1 MPRQPP
7 RSRWPVQ
14 SACRLLKASPRPAP
28 LRPRKAER
36 ACQSPEPAGSG
47 HHLGLELAL
56 LPQETRHIRCHPAHA
71 RLALAHDQVS
81 GAKLPTPGRPDGKK
95 IRGDPR
101 RAFAVKAEGRSVRPE
116 QRGAEGWSARH
127 RAMRSSEVTRKT
139 PNNAQ
144 PKGRT
149 TRPQEYGAK
158 ERSAKPEQCG
168 AEEDS
173 QYPSSAEPR
182 SNPRNPSSAHRGD
195 QWHTVGTGAGP
206 FPC

>member
-1 MPRQPP
+1 MVRKTRTV
-7 RSRWPVQ
+7 RSP
-14 SACRLLKASPRPAP
+14 
-28 LRPRKAER
+28 
-36 ACQSPEPAGSG
+36 
-47 HHLGLELAL
+47 
-56 LPQETRHIRCHPAHA
+56 
-71 RLALAHDQVS
+71 
-81 GAKLPTPGRPDGKK
+81 
-95 IRGDPR
+95 
-101 RAFAVKAEGRSVRPE
+101 
-116 QRGAEGWSARH
+116 
-127 RAMRSSEVTRKT
+127 EVTRTT

-168 AEEDS
+168 VEEDS

-206 FPC
+206 FPLLSDPPRSVSPESFSLGLSALVCLSPVP